1 MKFKLRING
10 KMLLY
15 VLGTTLVIYISG
27 LSYAAFMLRSNSYE
41 NAHQILEAKTIEISN
56 DANNKLNSYLEP
68 INILAQAFSN
78 YQEIPEPN
86 RRVFFTEMLFNL
98 ITKNTDFSSVWTI
111 WEPGS
116 IDAFDEA
123 FINPVISNS
132 LGNFAVN
139 YYRDNETILLDTS
152 IEKLSSVLLESEVY
166 QLLKNTQVPVVT
178 EPEVYEYKQTNSDK
192 VLIIKMGVPI
202 IVNNQFLGVVG
213 IDVPIEYMQQNYS
226 KLKPMGNGTVY
237 IITYSGEFL
246 AHNEPEF
253 IGKLFEEY
261 APDIDVKYSV
271 QQIIREGMQTEFIAE
286 EPLSG
291 EKTIFRFRPIVI
303 GDSERPWSLGVSVP
317 LDTFYLKANRTFTFV
332 VFVGLIGLIILS
344 LVIIAIART
353 ITYPL
358 RKTTQVLEEISRGNI
373 RNVEKMQFTFNDE
386 INDMAAGMNNVIEGL
401 NSAAMFAQ
409 QIGEGYLNVDYNLL
423 SEKDALGT
431 SLIAMRESLIAAK
444 KAEEQKR
451 IEDEKRNWVTHGL
464 AKFGEIIR
472 QHNDDMDKFTM
483 NITKN
488 IVDYM
493 GSAQVA
499 MYINQQIEDENE
511 DKDVYELKAVIAY
524 GKPVMLNK
532 TFEKGR
538 ELLGRVVSENKT
550 LYLENLPERYVMLSP
565 GMHEKRKPNNLLI
578 VPLHIND
585 NTLGVIELLA
595 FDKFELHH
603 IDFIEK
609 LCENIASVVAS
620 VKTNLRTEKLLE
632 QSQQQA
638 DELAQHEEEMR
649 QNLEEMEAT
658 QEEANKRQ
666 NELNSYLKAVKSS
679 IMSAELD
686 IQGRILDISPAM
698 SVVYG
703 ATTENM
709 RGKYYET
716 FVAYDNTA
724 KNEFT
729 EFWET
734 LLRNGASKRKQKI
747 TNRNKTTW
755 ILESYMLIKKDGLP
769 PKVLIVAVDK
779 TKEREVI
786 DMLNAELKA
795 HKLSS

>member
-15 VLGTTLVIYISG
+15 VLGTTLVVYISG

-56 DANNKLNSYLEP
+56 DANNKLNSYMEP
-68 INILAQAFSN
+68 VNILAQAFAN
-78 YQEIPEPN
+78 YQEIPEQK
-86 RRVFFTEMLFNL
+86 RRAFFSDMLFNL
-98 ITKNTDFSSVWTI
+98 ISKNSDFSSVWTI

-116 IDAFDEA
+116 IDALDET
-123 FINPVISNS
+123 FINTKENNS
-132 LGNFAVN
+132 IGNFAVN

-152 IEKLSSVLLESEVY
+152 IEKSGSKLIESEVY

-178 EPEVYEYKQTNSDK
+178 EPEYYSYTQNISKK
-192 VLIIKMGVPI
+192 VLIIKMGVPVI
-202 IVNNQFLGVVG
+202 IDDVVLGVVG
-213 IDVPIEYMQQNYS
+213 VDVPMEYMQQNYS
-226 KLKPMGNGTVY
+226 KLKPMANGRAY

-246 AHNEPEF
+246 AHCEPEF

-261 APDIDVKYSV
+261 APEIDANFSV
-271 QQIIREGMQTEFIAE
+271 QQIIHEGMQTEFIAE
-286 EPLSG
+286 DPLSG
-291 EKTIFRFRPIVI
+291 NKNIFRFRPIVI
-303 GDSERPWSLGVSVP
+303 GESEKPWSLGVSVP

-332 VFVGLIGLIILS
+332 GIVGLIGLVILS
-344 LVIIAIART
+344 LVIIAIARS

-358 RKTTQVLEEISRGNI
+358 RKTTQVLVEISRGNI
-373 RNVEKMQFTFNDE
+373 RKVEKIKFAFNDE

-409 QIGEGYLNVDYNLL
+409 KIGEGYLNVNYKLL
-423 SEKDALGT
+423 SENDALGT

-444 KAEEQKR
+444 KAEEYKR
-451 IEDEKRNWVTHGL
+451 FEDEKRNWVTHGL

-472 QHNDDMDKFTM
+472 QHNDDMEKFTM

-488 IVDYM
+488 IVEYV

-550 LYLENLPERYVMLSP
+550 LYLENLPERYVLLSP

-585 NTLGVIELLA
+585 NTLGIIELLA
-595 FDKFELHH
+595 FDKFEPHQ

-666 NELNSYLKAVKSS
+666 NELNSYLKAVKGS

-716 FVAYDNTA
+716 FVAYDNTT

-729 EFWET
+729 EFWEN
-734 LLRNGASKRKQKI
+734 LLKTGASKRKQKI

-755 ILESYMLIKKDGLP
+755 ILESYILIKKDGLP

-779 TKEREVI
+779 TKEKEVI
-786 DMLNAELKA
+786 DMLNAELKV

>member
-1 MKFKLRING
+1 
-10 KMLLY
+10 
-15 VLGTTLVIYISG
+15 
-27 LSYAAFMLRSNSYE
+27 
-41 NAHQILEAKTIEISN
+41 
-56 DANNKLNSYLEP
+56 
-68 INILAQAFSN
+68 
-78 YQEIPEPN
+78 
-86 RRVFFTEMLFNL
+86 
-98 ITKNTDFSSVWTI
+98 
-111 WEPGS
+111 
-116 IDAFDEA
+116 
-123 FINPVISNS
+123 
-132 LGNFAVN
+132 
-139 YYRDNETILLDTS
+139 
-152 IEKLSSVLLESEVY
+152 
-166 QLLKNTQVPVVT
+166 
-178 EPEVYEYKQTNSDK
+178 
-192 VLIIKMGVPI
+192 
-202 IVNNQFLGVVG
+202 
-213 IDVPIEYMQQNYS
+213 
-226 KLKPMGNGTVY
+226 
-237 IITYSGEFL
+237 
-246 AHNEPEF
+246 
-253 IGKLFEEY
+253 
-261 APDIDVKYSV
+261 
-271 QQIIREGMQTEFIAE
+271 
-286 EPLSG
+286 
-291 EKTIFRFRPIVI
+291 
-303 GDSERPWSLGVSVP
+303 
-317 LDTFYLKANRTFTFV
+317 
-332 VFVGLIGLIILS
+332 
-344 LVIIAIART
+344 
-353 ITYPL
+353 
-358 RKTTQVLEEISRGNI
+358 
-373 RNVEKMQFTFNDE
+373 
-386 INDMAAGMNNVIEGL
+386 
-401 NSAAMFAQ
+401 
-409 QIGEGYLNVDYNLL
+409 
-423 SEKDALGT
+423 
-431 SLIAMRESLIAAK
+431 
-444 KAEEQKR
+444 
-451 IEDEKRNWVTHGL
+451 
-464 AKFGEIIR
+464 
-472 QHNDDMDKFTM
+472 
-483 NITKN
+483 
-488 IVDYM
+488 M